1 MVLNLYFT
9 YLLLMF
15 AAILPPY
22 FATLVRPLLHFR
34 DFMTKFA
41 VYFPPVMDNTNKKYY
56 KISEVS
62 EITGLPMSTLR
73 FWESQFPAINPRR
86 NDRGTRFYTP
96 RDIET
101 IRMVSYLVKD
111 KGMKLEAAQEE
122 MKRNRDGVAKR
133 FEAIE
138 GLRNVRNRLQELI
151 DSLHHLR

>member
-1 MVLNLYFT
+1 
-9 YLLLMF
+9 
-15 AAILPPY
+15 
-22 FATLVRPLLHFR
+22 
-34 DFMTKFA
+34 
-41 VYFPPVMDNTNKKYY
+41 MDNTNKKYY

-73 FWESQFPAINPRR
+73 FWESQFPTINPRR

-96 RDIET
+96 HDIET

-138 GLRNVRNRLQELI
+138 GLRNVRDRLQELI